1 MPVRRNTAG
10 ASCVFHRVSLLRS
23 DPYEGG
29 APGDESGVPPPPVG
43 RMAEREFTVKQRS
56 QTSMV
61 VSRFLRHRLAFGS
74 LVFFVLLVLVVYL
87 GPPLLGLDYKAVNNP
102 PRLSPSFR
110 YPIGTDEIGHN
121 YLALVLRGSR
131 QSMNI
136 AFIVAFMSTAFGA
149 PYGAIAAHFGGKVDA
164 IMMRVV
170 DVILT
175 LPLIVITG
183 ALAVHYGG
191 TWYTVAILLGV
202 VGWVINARLTR
213 SAVLSV
219 RNQDFVEAARALGAS
234 DARIVFRHL
243 IPNVTGPLIVQAT
256 LDIAAAILSEA
267 GLSFIGLG
275 IQSPDTSLGRLAE
288 LSQGAIETR
297 PWLFYAPCVMIVLIC
312 LCVNFIG
319 DGLRDALD
327 PRQTRQ
333 RR

>member
-1 MPVRRNTAG
+1 MSETTSRPDASESRDAAG
-10 ASCVFHRVSLLRS
+10 AGSMV
-23 DPYEGG
+23 
-29 APGDESGVPPPPVG
+29 AIAPPPPDG
-43 RMAEREFTVKQRS
+43 RVEREFTVRERS
-56 QTSMV
+56 QTSKV
-61 VSRFLRHRLAFGS
+61 VSRFLRHRLALGS
-74 LVFFVLLVLVVYL
+74 LVFFVALVLVVYL
-87 GPPLLGLDYKAVNNP
+87 APSIFGLDYKALNHP
-102 PRLSPSFR
+102 PRLSPTWR
-110 YPIGTDEIGHN
+110 YPMGTDEIGHD
-121 YLALVLRGSR
+121 YLALVLRGAR

-149 PYGAIAAHFGGKVDA
+149 PYGAIAAHFGGKTDA
-164 IMMRVV
+164 IMMRIV

-191 TWYTVAILLGV
+191 TWYTVAILLAV
-202 VGWVINARLTR
+202 VGWVVNARLTR
-213 SAVLSV
+213 SAVLVV

-234 DARIVFRHL
+234 NSRIVFRHL

-256 LDIAAAILSEA
+256 LDVAAAILSEA

-275 IQSPDTSLGRLAE
+275 IQPPDTSLGRLAQ
-288 LSQGAIETR
+288 LAQGAIETR
-297 PWLFYAPCVMIVLIC
+297 PWLFYSPCVMIVLIC
-312 LCVNFIG
+312 LCINFIG

>member
-1 MPVRRNTAG
+1 
-10 ASCVFHRVSLLRS
+10 
-23 DPYEGG
+23 
-29 APGDESGVPPPPVG
+29 
-43 RMAEREFTVKQRS
+43 
-56 QTSMV
+56 MV
-61 VSRFLRHRLAFGS
+61 VSRFLRHRLAFAS
-74 LVFFVLLVLVVYL
+74 LVVFVLLVLLVYL
-87 GPPLLGLDYKAVNNP
+87 APPLFGLDYKAVNNP
-102 PRLSPSFR
+102 PRLSPSFT
-110 YPIGTDEIGHN
+110 YPLGTDEIGHN

-149 PYGAIAAHFGGKVDA
+149 PYGAIAAHFGGKTDA
-164 IMMRVV
+164 IMMRIV

-175 LPLIVITG
+175 LPFIVITA
-183 ALAVHYGG
+183 ALAEHYGG
-191 TWYTVAILLGV
+191 TWYTVAVLLGL
-202 VGWVINARLTR
+202 VGWVVNARLTR

-219 RNQDFVEAARALGAS
+219 RHQDFIEAARALGAS
-234 DARIVFRHL
+234 DTRIVFRHL

-256 LDIAAAILSEA
+256 LDIAGAILAEA

-275 IQSPDTSLGRLAE
+275 IRDPDTSLGRLAE

-297 PWLFYAPCVMIVLIC
+297 PWLFYSPCIMIVLIC
-312 LCVNFIG
+312 LCINFIG